1 MNHVLNASV
10 SDCEYM
16 YRILYEFYVY
26 VKDSWKYYK
35 EGFRIVPS
43 TIKKRFIIVRVCVGI
58 IGCKCSK
65 YFTKI
70 WTKYLINLF
79 GEKNDACSFHKI

>member
-1 MNHVLNASV
+1 MNHLLNASV

-16 YRILYEFYVY
+16 YRILYEFY

-43 TIKKRFIIVRVCVGI
+43 TIKKVYNSMCVSSLYVNVQNI
-58 IGCKCSK
+58 SQK
-65 YFTKI
+65 YELSI
-70 WTKYLINLF
+70 
-79 GEKNDACSFHKI
+79 